1 MATSYARRTRSRRS
15 GRLRHAD
22 RSTGSSRASRPKS
35 GSTTS
40 VRLTLARVPHDQGDE
55 RRVDGGKR
63 SPAGDAHG
71 AVRGSR
77 PGSRSPGRFSSARCA
92 PNAIRPCQWGQHERK
107 RNKPLFASRGRRDVV
122 ARGRRGEP
130 IALGEAVS
138 ALARRLRNL
147 TKLHAGATRPSRARC
162 ACLTRP
168 PRRSRHLDGAHD
180 LPNTEVLERASAS
193 ARRSARQCPVGTERR
208 SSAP

>member
-1 MATSYARRTRSRRS
+1 MKTATLPPLRVEPELREAAEAALREGESLSNLMEQSLRDEVNRRRNQAELIARGTRLCSTPRVENATS
-15 GRLRHAD
+15 
-22 RSTGSSRASRPKS
+22 
-35 GSTTS
+35 
-40 VRLTLARVPHDQGDE
+40 E
-55 RRVDGGKR
+55 E
-63 SPAGDAHG
+63 
-71 AVRGSR
+71 
-77 PGSRSPGRFSSARCA
+77 
-92 PNAIRPCQWGQHERK
+92 ERK